1 MLPQLN
7 FLKMKDLAKLT
18 RFCSGNCIELPSLK
32 QLQIVKCPELKA
44 FILQNIST
52 DMTAVGIQPFFNKMV
67 ALPSLEEM
75 VLSNMGNLKT
85 IWHSQFAGESFCKL
99 KLMEVKFCK
108 SLRTI
113 FPHNMFARFLKLES
127 LIVGACRSLEE
138 IFDLQEVNSEE
149 THSGAATQLR
159 ELHVFHL
166 PKLTKLWN
174 KDPQGKLIFRNL
186 VVVRIFDCQS
196 LKNIFPTSIAR
207 SLLRLETLSIKDCG
221 SVEEIVANDGRG
233 NDAATKFIFPSLTF
247 LRLRDL
253 PDLTTFYSGMH
264 ILECPELR
272 KLEVN
277 HVDVF
282 TSEYIQE
289 GQLDFPAQ
297 EPLFWFEKLCLI
309 GQQVFANLE
318 ELTLSKCIFTTWR
331 QAQFHKLKILH
342 FISDGSDFFQVG
354 LLQNIHNLEKL
365 VLSTCEYKKIFSC
378 EEVEEHAEGIAQ
390 IKSLKLKKLWL
401 IEEHLWNPDS
411 KLDSFLQNL
420 EFLEVKKC
428 ALSLISLVPSSAS
441 FRNLTVLKVCNCWQ
455 LISLVTPQT
464 AKTLVQLRELR
475 VSECNRLEEI
485 VANDGDA
492 DDEIVFSKLK
502 WLFLES
508 SESITSFCSGNYAF
522 SFPSLEDLIVENC
535 PKLNTFS
542 AGVLKTPRL
551 QAVQNWEL
559 GEDFWAG

>member
-1 MLPQLN
+1 
-7 FLKMKDLAKLT
+7 
-18 RFCSGNCIELPSLK
+18 
-32 QLQIVKCPELKA
+32 
-44 FILQNIST
+44 
-52 DMTAVGIQPFFNKMV
+52 
-67 ALPSLEEM
+67 
-75 VLSNMGNLKT
+75 
-85 IWHSQFAGESFCKL
+85 
-99 KLMEVKFCK
+99 
-108 SLRTI
+108 
-113 FPHNMFARFLKLES
+113 
-127 LIVGACRSLEE
+127 E

-277 HVDVF
+277 HVD
-282 TSEYIQE
+282 
-289 GQLDFPAQ
+289 
-297 EPLFWFEKLCLI
+297 
-309 GQQVFANLE
+309 VFANLE

-559 GEDFWAG
+559 GEDFWAGDVNTTLQHLKEKV